1 MFFFLVYGVLHPF
14 QQYFSFIVA
23 VSLLVEET
31 GVPGGNHQSTYVHD
45 HDGPNYNINVN
56 SIITESMNARSYLP
70 TRYTVVRSNPAHGEV
85 YSIQHYV
92 IKFVSDL
99 RQVDGFLHQYN

>member
-31 GVPGGNHQSTYVHD
+31 GVPGGNLEGQT
-45 HDGPNYNINVN
+45 
-56 SIITESMNARSYLP
+56 T
-70 TRYTVVRSNPAHGEV
+70 
-85 YSIQHYV
+85 
-92 IKFVSDL
+92 
-99 RQVDGFLHQYN
+99 